1 MSIIHQ
7 LQNTRYGV
15 AVGLFK
21 GKEVYLSRRSEQ
33 IIFGKKWQ
41 FINGRMRGA
50 EVSAEGAIRLVE
62 EQTGITITKDRL
74 YDIRG
79 NINVEE
85 TGEFYYVYLVHLK
98 ENECPT
104 NPDEKIRGPWRLFP
118 MEASIVLDLVPGV
131 RDILRKLHKCL
142 SKVESEKQLTP
153 DEMAEANTIYD
164 EQRTKELS
172 EVGELYK
179 RNQQRKKQNEEFA
192 STDYGC

>member
-1 MSIIHQ
+1 MSMTAHIRQEQQ
-7 LQNTRYGV
+7 LQSTRYGV

-21 GKEVYLSRRSEQ
+21 GKEVYLSRRSEK

-50 EVSAEGAIRLVE
+50 EVSAEGALRLVE

-74 YDIRG
+74 HDVG
-79 NINVEE
+79 NISVEQ

-98 ENECPT
+98 EGECPT

-131 RDILRKLHKCL
+131 RNILRKLHKCL
-142 SKVESEKQLTP
+142 AKVELETNLTP
-153 DEMAEANTIYD
+153 AEMAEANKIYD
-164 EQRTKELS
+164 EQRLKE
-172 EVGELYK
+172 
-179 RNQQRKKQNEEFA
+179 QNEEFV